1 MKGVFSL
8 QMKNSTSRRQTIL
21 IEIANAITH
30 GVGAALAIAGLVIL
44 IVRAVH
50 TGSPMRIVTFSIYG
64 AALVLFFLASTLF
77 HSLIFTRAKRV
88 FQILDH
94 DMIYLVIAASY
105 TPYCLVAIKGWQ
117 VWTLF
122 GIIWAMAIAGIIY
135 KSIWFQKKSKW
146 STIFYVIMGWMC
158 VLAFWPLWHALGP
171 VGFGL
176 LLAGGITYTLGALL
190 YSMPTRY
197 THLIWHL
204 FVMVGTA
211 FIYFSILF
219 YV

>member
-1 MKGVFSL
+1 
-8 QMKNSTSRRQTIL
+8 
-21 IEIANAITH
+21 
-30 GVGAALAIAGLVIL
+30 
-44 IVRAVH
+44 
-50 TGSPMRIVTFSIYG
+50 
-64 AALVLFFLASTLF
+64 
-77 HSLIFTRAKRV
+77 
-88 FQILDH
+88 
-94 DMIYLVIAASY
+94 MIYLVIAASY

-117 VWTLF
+117 GWTLF
-122 GIIWAMAIAGIIY
+122 GIIWAMATAGIIY

>member
-1 MKGVFSL
+1 M
-8 QMKNSTSRRQTIL
+8 
-21 IEIANAITH
+21 
-30 GVGAALAIAGLVIL
+30 AA
-44 IVRAVH
+44 
-50 TGSPMRIVTFSIYG
+50 
-64 AALVLFFLASTLF
+64 
-77 HSLIFTRAKRV
+77 
-88 FQILDH
+88 
-94 DMIYLVIAASY
+94 
-105 TPYCLVAIKGWQ
+105 
-117 VWTLF
+117 
-122 GIIWAMAIAGIIY
+122 AGIVY

>member
-1 MKGVFSL
+1 MKGAFSL
-8 QMKNSTSRRQTIL
+8 QMKNSTSRRQTLL

-64 AALVLFFLASTLF
+64 VALVLFFLASTLF
-77 HSLIFTRAKRV
+77 HSLIFTRARRV

-117 VWTLF
+117 GWTLF
-122 GIIWAMAIAGIIY
+122 GII
-135 KSIWFQKKSKW
+135 
-146 STIFYVIMGWMC
+146 
-158 VLAFWPLWHALGP
+158 FWPLWQALGP